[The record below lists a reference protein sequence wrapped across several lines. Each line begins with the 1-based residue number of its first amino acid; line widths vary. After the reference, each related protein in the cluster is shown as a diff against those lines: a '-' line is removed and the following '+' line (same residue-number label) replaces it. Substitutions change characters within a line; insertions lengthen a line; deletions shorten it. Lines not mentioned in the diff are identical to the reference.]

1 MRPRLLFL
9 LAASLA
15 GLSSQA
21 AAQCQLCAE
30 ERDLSLSSSETP
42 LTIEVETT
50 LDFDR
55 LVLAGASGGAAEIDP
70 RTGRR
75 SVAGELVGLGGL
87 GIQGTAT
94 VRGEP
99 GRAIRLELPAS
110 TTLHSSA
117 GDTAELTDLVADIP
131 SGARLGPDGTL
142 RFNFGGRLTVKGSAD
157 GDYRGR
163 ILLVV
168 DYQ

>member
-1 MRPRLLFL
+1 MRHLILCAAAALLG
-9 LAASLA
+9 SLSA
-15 GLSSQA
+15 PSF
-21 AAQCQLCAE
+21 AQCQLCAE

-42 LTIEVETT
+42 LTIEVETV

-55 LVLAGASGGAAEIDP
+55 LVVAGPSGGEAKIDP
-70 RTGRR
+70 QTGNR
-75 SVAGELVGLGGL
+75 SVAGDLVGLGGI

-110 TTLHSSA
+110 TILHSSS
-117 GDTAELTDLVADIP
+117 GDTAELKDLVADLP
-131 SGARLGPDGTL
+131 SGSRLGPDGML
-142 RFNFGGRLTVKGSAD
+142 RFNFGGRLAVKGSAD